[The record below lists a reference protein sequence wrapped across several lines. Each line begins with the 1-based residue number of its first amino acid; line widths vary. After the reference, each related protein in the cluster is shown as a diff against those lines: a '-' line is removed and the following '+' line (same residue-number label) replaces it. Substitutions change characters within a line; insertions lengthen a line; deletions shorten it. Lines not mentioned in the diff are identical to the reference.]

1 MKEGACLIGEARCG
15 IPFPGAMWLP
25 RVPRTCGT
33 HLVFQEP
40 VQRHGGGGGI
50 WGSGLPPLGCWS
62 WVSDEVSGEL
72 SSKRSSMENHVSVAL
87 CSFLHM
93 A

>member
-1 MKEGACLIGEARCG
+1 
-15 IPFPGAMWLP
+15 MWDPLP
-25 RVPRTCGT
+25 RCDVAAKGSQNLRNTSGLPGT
-33 HLVFQEP
+33 SPETW
-40 VQRHGGGGGI
+40 RGGGI